1 MRMKRFL
8 LSCLS
13 CSMLSGAGAAE
24 TVNLAADAEISS
36 RANPDRVELIRDG
49 RLDRDHTLPGS
60 IYLEKPAG
68 WGDEITL
75 RWPEA
80 KRITGVAAFRAA
92 PAAFPEYADADRI
105 EVFAADAAGNFS
117 IPVVLAVPG
126 EWRAEKFNGQAAEV
140 LRYDEL
146 NVATTALQVKFLRP
160 GGTWSQLGELEV
172 YGGPAGDVVPEE
184 RRAAAPEIQPLPDS
198 PAVIAAGHL
207 VVWSENPWRDT
218 KGGTLGVP
226 DAPLLGNWTMPMLRG
241 DIEQKMIGISN
252 RSDAPVTFRV
262 AAASTLPEN
271 TAKCDLLVVTPIK
284 TREHGDALLNLF
296 AADQLRGF
304 GEKLPPSFLDQEIYR
319 NYPEITLPPGRQVR
333 LWLRIA
339 AFVGESTPEPGDYTA
354 TVTLTGEDGRLLTA
368 PEIAVRV
375 LGGFLPRHPSRQ
387 VMTYGGAEAEDDK
400 LHYSTVNEGFRDY
413 VFNNFLSTAGLWG
426 VQDDLAA
433 LSATNPKQLN
443 AVVAAGL
450 EKYYGKYLAEGMPEE
465 RILVEILDEP
475 FDRTADKWVA
485 VARAIRAVKP
495 DARLIANP
503 PAHWPEGN
511 MPTTLDGTFR
521 KLAPYVD
528 VWMPY
533 SRHYEDPEVEAFLRS
548 TGKPLWFYNNCA
560 VQHARDESAFVP
572 VFRRFGWLAI
582 AKDLDGL
589 GFWSAYFPVGD
600 PWDDFDRT
608 EVYTWPDAAVVF
620 RDYRGRAIPTRNW
633 ESWREGIED
642 GELYRLI
649 RHALAALELS
659 RETREDMERF
669 LVDAPRIMLEEP
681 TPENIEK
688 IHAEAYRLLQF

>member
-172 YGGPAGDVVPEE
+172 YGGPAGDFVPEE

-198 PAVIAAGHL
+198 PAVIAAGDL

-296 AADQLRGF
+296 AADQLRRRFWIRKFTGITRRSPCRRVVRC
-304 GEKLPPSFLDQEIYR
+304 GSGCGLPPSLGRALR
-319 NYPEITLPPGRQVR
+319 NRAITPLP
-333 LWLRIA
+333 
-339 AFVGESTPEPGDYTA
+339 S
-354 TVTLTGEDGRLLTA
+354 
-368 PEIAVRV
+368 
-375 LGGFLPRHPSRQ
+375 PSPAR
-387 VMTYGGAEAEDDK
+387 
-400 LHYSTVNEGFRDY
+400 
-413 VFNNFLSTAGLWG
+413 TAGCWPRRKSPSG
-426 VQDDLAA
+426 YW
-433 LSATNPKQLN
+433 
-443 AVVAAGL
+443 AVSC
-450 EKYYGKYLAEGMPEE
+450 P
-465 RILVEILDEP
+465 
-475 FDRTADKWVA
+475 
-485 VARAIRAVKP
+485 AIR
-495 DARLIANP
+495 
-503 PAHWPEGN
+503 
-511 MPTTLDGTFR
+511 
-521 KLAPYVD
+521 
-528 VWMPY
+528 
-533 SRHYEDPEVEAFLRS
+533 
-548 TGKPLWFYNNCA
+548 
-560 VQHARDESAFVP
+560 
-572 VFRRFGWLAI
+572 
-582 AKDLDGL
+582 
-589 GFWSAYFPVGD
+589 
-600 PWDDFDRT
+600 
-608 EVYTWPDAAVVF
+608 
-620 RDYRGRAIPTRNW
+620 RGR
-633 ESWREGIED
+633 
-642 GELYRLI
+642 
-649 RHALAALELS
+649 
-659 RETREDMERF
+659 
-669 LVDAPRIMLEEP
+669 
-681 TPENIEK
+681 
-688 IHAEAYRLLQF
+688 